1 MRFAA
6 RNVMRCR
13 TILNEVFTLRSKG
26 ASHLKFLYFCKNFSM
41 IYPSDFEN
49 KIGFKAIRERLNEL
63 CISEMGKEFV
73 GKMCFSTDVD
83 EIHTYL
89 RLIED
94 FQTLMQDGVPFP
106 VRDYND
112 LREEFKHLSID
123 GTVISLDSMFALKP
137 TLSALFYV
145 FKFFK
150 SESSEKV
157 PYLKALA
164 EGISIDNHI
173 FTEIN
178 RLIDDKGEIPDNASA
193 ELAEIRRDIRRKQS
207 SIDHRMHKILV
218 EAKNSGWT
226 DSTAEMTI
234 RNGRPVIPVRAA
246 DKRELRGF
254 IHDESATGQT
264 VYIEPAEIFETNNE
278 IKELEYAERREI
290 NKILLAF
297 TKILRP
303 EIPNLTM
310 AWRLLGLLDFI
321 RAKALLSHEFNC
333 VIPELTDEPMFDWIE
348 ARHPLL
354 EQKLKGQG
362 KQITPLDLR
371 LGVSRHFERNEV
383 ESRNLRQND
392 SDNSSGGDFSIPLRS
407 SRNDVGRILVISG
420 PNAGGKSVCLK
431 TIGLI
436 QYMLQCGLAIPVKID
451 SKCGIFHDM
460 FIDIGDEQSLE
471 NDLST
476 YSSHLINMKE
486 LLEHGNE
493 RTLFLIDE
501 FGTGTEPQLGGAI
514 AEAIL
519 LKMNEKMS
527 FGVVTTHYANLK
539 LLADNHPGIVNGA
552 MLFDTRY
559 LQPLYVMMI
568 GKPGSSFAFEIA
580 KKIGFP
586 NEILDSAA
594 EISGRE
600 HLDFDQQLQQL
611 EIEKKEVRKKEYEL
625 KVADKLLDE
634 VVTKYKNHLA
644 EIEKKK
650 KQLLHEANKEAQALI
665 DGANAKIERTIREIK
680 EAQAEKNR
688 TKELREELKEMKQN
702 LVNEEKNLSKQ
713 LKTDEKEVISEE
725 LKVGDMV
732 CINEL
737 EVVGELLAITD
748 TDVTIQFG
756 DVRLRTTTDKLRKIS
771 RSQAR
776 KAQQNPSYLRKSIMN
791 DINEKA
797 QKFNLTLDVRG
808 QRGDEAVDNVAKYID
823 EATLLSIKEVSI
835 LHGKGNGIL
844 RKLIRE
850 YLSKQSCIQNFSDAS
865 LETGG
870 AGITRVTLK

>member
-1 MRFAA
+1 MTTNDDKNEKFCIFAA
-6 RNVMRCR
+6 LKIINV
-13 TILNEVFTLRSKG
+13 
-26 ASHLKFLYFCKNFSM
+26 

-73 GKMCFSTDVD
+73 GKMSFCTDVD
-83 EIHTYL
+83 EIRTYL
-89 RLIED
+89 RLIQD

-112 LREEFKHLSID
+112 LRDEFKHLAID
-123 GTVISLDSMFALKP
+123 GTVISLESMFALKP

-145 FKFFK
+145 FKFFN
-150 SESSEKV
+150 SEASEKV

-193 ELAEIRRDIRRKQS
+193 ELAETRRDIRRKQS

-234 RNGRPVIPVRAA
+234 RDGRPVIPVRAA
-246 DKRELRGF
+246 DKRALRGF

-321 RAKALLSHEFNC
+321 RAKAILSHEYNC
-333 VIPELTDEPMFDWIE
+333 VIPELTDEPMFEWIE

-362 KQITPLDLR
+362 KQITPLDLK
-371 LGVSRHFERNEV
+371 LG
-383 ESRNLRQND
+383 ND
-392 SDNSSGGDFSIPLRS
+392 N
-407 SRNDVGRILVISG
+407 RILVISG

-486 LLEHGNE
+486 LLKHGNE

-519 LKMNEKMS
+519 LKMNEKNS

-634 VVTKYKNHLA
+634 IVTKYKNHLA

-702 LVNEEKNLSKQ
+702 LVDEEKNLSKQ
-713 LKTDEKEVISEE
+713 LKAEEKEELANLD
-725 LKVGDMV
+725 LKVGDTV

-737 EVVGELLAITD
+737 EVVGELLEISD

-756 DVRLRTTTDKLRKIS
+756 GVRLRTTADKLRKIS

-823 EATLLSIKEVSI
+823 EANLLSIKEVSI

-850 YLSKQSCIQNFSDAS
+850 YLSKQSCVKNFSDAS

-870 AGITRVTLK
+870 AGITRVTLN

>member
-1 MRFAA
+1 
-6 RNVMRCR
+6 
-13 TILNEVFTLRSKG
+13 
-26 ASHLKFLYFCKNFSM
+26 M

-89 RLIED
+89 RLIQD

-112 LREEFKHLSID
+112 LRDEFKHLAID
-123 GTVISLDSMFALKP
+123 GTVISLESMFALKP

-150 SESSEKV
+150 SEASDKV
-157 PYLKALA
+157 QYLKALA

-234 RNGRPVIPVRAA
+234 RDGRPVIPVRAA

-321 RAKALLSHEFNC
+321 RAKAILSHEYNC

-354 EQKLKGQG
+354 EQKIKGQG

-371 LGVSRHFERNEV
+371 FGD
-383 ESRNLRQND
+383 D
-392 SDNSSGGDFSIPLRS
+392 S
-407 SRNDVGRILVISG
+407 RILVISG

-486 LLEHGNE
+486 ILEHGNE

-519 LKMNEKMS
+519 LKMNDKKS

-634 VVTKYKNHLA
+634 VVTKYKTQLA
-644 EIEKKK
+644 DIEKNRKT
-650 KQLLHEANKEAQALI
+650 LLREANKEAQEII
-665 DGANAKIERTIREIK
+665 DRANAKIEKTIREIK

-702 LVNEEKNLSKQ
+702 LVDEEKNLSKQ
-713 LKTDEKEVISEE
+713 LKAEEKEEIANAD

-748 TDVTIQFG
+748 TDATIQFG
-756 DVRLRTTTDKLRKIS
+756 DVRLRTTADKLRKIS

-808 QRGDEAVDNVAKYID
+808 QRGEEAVDNVAKYID

-870 AGITRVTLK
+870 AGITRITLK